1 MTKDNKIINLT
12 AHRSK
17 KAAEAKE
24 VTPAQL
30 LRLIAKE
37 MKDTVFN
44 EGKIIVVLYA
54 EQGEDMLLSVQG
66 SEMSV
71 LEAIGI
77 LKLAEQEL

>member
-17 KAAEAKE
+17 KAAESKE

-37 MKDTVFN
+37 MKDTMFN
-44 EGKIIVVLYA
+44 EGKVIVVLYA